1 MILIISGSRSI
12 DDPEIFRT
20 AMHEF
25 AKSVSVTGDG
35 TYPLPLNKW
44 INYIVSGNARG
55 VDAVGEAFAKKQNID
70 LISMPAN
77 WGKHGKAAGPMR
89 NEELARV
96 ASGLSLA
103 WPGTYGPVHLLAIPF
118 PGVSHGG
125 TRHMI
130 NYCQSI
136 QIPTFIYDASSH
148 TRWPELQ
155 AKLARESSQGK

>member
-20 AMHEF
+20 AMFEF
-25 AKSVSVTGDG
+25 AKSVHEDEQF
-35 TYPLPLNKW
+35 PLPLNKW

-55 VDAVGEAFAKKQNID
+55 VDSVGEAFAKKQNID
-70 LISMPAN
+70 LICAPAN
-77 WGKHGKAAGPMR
+77 WGKNGRAAGPMR
-89 NEELARV
+89 NEELARI
-96 ASGLSLA
+96 ARGLSLT
-103 WPGTYGPVHLLAIPF
+103 WPGTYGEVHLLAIPF

-136 QIPTFIYDASSH
+136 KIPTFVYDASSH
-148 TRWPELQ
+148 FRWPELQ
-155 AKLARESSQGK
+155 AKLARENSQGK